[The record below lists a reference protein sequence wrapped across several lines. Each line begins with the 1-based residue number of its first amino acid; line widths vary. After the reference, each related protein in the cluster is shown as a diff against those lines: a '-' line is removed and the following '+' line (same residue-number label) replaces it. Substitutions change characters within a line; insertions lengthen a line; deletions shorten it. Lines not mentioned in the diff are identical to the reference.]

1 MGELT
6 GIDCRSWLLLG
17 PNANCKMPT
26 APLWDGLFD
35 LDRTVYN
42 VSFDRPQLSKR
53 GQMIQKHRGI
63 GEQNQMGCEK

>member
-1 MGELT
+1 
-6 GIDCRSWLLLG
+6 
-17 PNANCKMPT
+17 MPT